1 MSEHGIKSIEHKVSS
16 ADKVSHKTLSFFSSH
31 FPFPLISYPKPK
43 ESNKH
48 NRRRVGTMLSL
59 FYCSSCSFS
68 SSSKLFQTSPSL
80 ISFSPRNP
88 RIHSKFLRTFTAS
101 PTAPNSDEGQGQQSL
116 AGRRANYG
124 GVNLEETVDINSG
137 KLRLDSWI
145 SSRITGISRARVQSS
160 IRSGLVSVNGRI
172 VDKVFFNSFASF
184 SSFLMIFIWRYY
196 FWNKCTIKMKGK
208 WINR

>member
-1 MSEHGIKSIEHKVSS
+1 ME
-16 ADKVSHKTLSFFSSH
+16 
-31 FPFPLISYPKPK
+31 
-43 ESNKH
+43 
-48 NRRRVGTMLSL
+48 TMLSL
-59 FYCSSCSFS
+59 YYYSSCSFS

-88 RIHSKFLRTFTAS
+88 RIHSKFLRTFTAT
-101 PTAPNSDEGQGQQSL
+101 PAAPNSDEGQQSL

-145 SSRITGISRARVQSS
+145 SSRISGISRARVQSS

-172 VDKVFFNSFASF
+172 VDKVFFNSLLLLL
-184 SSFLMIFIWRYY
+184 FL
-196 FWNKCTIKMKGK
+196 
-208 WINR
+208 

>member
-1 MSEHGIKSIEHKVSS
+1 MIEHGIKSIEHKVSS

-59 FYCSSCSFS
+59 FYYSSCSFS

-124 GVNLEETVDINSG
+124 GVNLEEIVDINSG

-145 SSRITGISRARVQSS
+145 SSRISGISRARVQSS

-172 VDKVFFNSFASF
+172 VDKVFFNSF
-184 SSFLMIFIWRYY
+184 SSFLMIFI
-196 FWNKCTIKMKGK
+196 
-208 WINR
+208 

>member
-1 MSEHGIKSIEHKVSS
+1 MI
-16 ADKVSHKTLSFFSSH
+16 KVSHKTPSFSSH
-31 FPFPLISYPKPK
+31 FPFPSLYPKPK

-48 NRRRVGTMLSL
+48 NRRRRVETMLSL
-59 FYCSSCSFS
+59 YYYSSCSFS

-80 ISFSPRNP
+80 FSFSPRNP
-88 RIHSKFLRTFTAS
+88 RIHSKFLRTFTAT
-101 PTAPNSDEGQGQQSL
+101 PAAPNSDEGQQSL

-145 SSRITGISRARVQSS
+145 SSRISGISRARVQSS

-172 VDKVFFNSFASF
+172 VDKVFFNSLLLLL
-184 SSFLMIFIWRYY
+184 FL
-196 FWNKCTIKMKGK
+196 
-208 WINR
+208 

>member
-1 MSEHGIKSIEHKVSS
+1 MI
-16 ADKVSHKTLSFFSSH
+16 KVSHKTPSFCSH
-31 FPFPLISYPKPK
+31 FPFPSLYPKPK

-48 NRRRVGTMLSL
+48 NRRRRVETMLSL
-59 FYCSSCSFS
+59 YYYSSCSFS

-80 ISFSPRNP
+80 FSFSPRSP
-88 RIHSKFLRTFTAS
+88 RIHSKVLRTFTAT
-101 PTAPNSDEGQGQQSL
+101 PAAPNSDEGQQSL

-145 SSRITGISRARVQSS
+145 SSRISGISRARVQSS

-172 VDKVFFNSFASF
+172 VDKVFFNSLLLLL
-184 SSFLMIFIWRYY
+184 FL
-196 FWNKCTIKMKGK
+196 
-208 WINR
+208 

>member
-1 MSEHGIKSIEHKVSS
+1 MI
-16 ADKVSHKTLSFFSSH
+16 KVSHKTSSFSSH
-31 FPFPLISYPKPK
+31 FPFPTLYPRGPKPK

-48 NRRRVGTMLSL
+48 NRRRRVETMLSL
-59 FYCSSCSFS
+59 YYYSSCSFS

-80 ISFSPRNP
+80 FSFSSRNP
-88 RIHSKFLRTFTAS
+88 RIHSKFLRTFTAI
-101 PTAPNSDEGQGQQSL
+101 PAAPNSDEGQQSL

-172 VDKVFFNSFASF
+172 VDKVFFNSLLLLL
-184 SSFLMIFIWRYY
+184 FL
-196 FWNKCTIKMKGK
+196 
-208 WINR
+208 

>member
-1 MSEHGIKSIEHKVSS
+1 MI
-16 ADKVSHKTLSFFSSH
+16 KVSHKTSSFFSH
-31 FPFPLISYPKPK
+31 FPFPTSYPKGPKPK

-48 NRRRVGTMLSL
+48 NRRRRVETMLSL
-59 FYCSSCSFS
+59 YCYSSCSFS

-80 ISFSPRNP
+80 FSFSFSSRNP
-88 RIHSKFLRTFTAS
+88 RIHSKFLRTFTAI
-101 PTAPNSDEGQGQQSL
+101 PAAPNSDEGQQSL

-172 VDKVFFNSFASF
+172 VDKVFFNSLLLL
-184 SSFLMIFIWRYY
+184 FL
-196 FWNKCTIKMKGK
+196 
-208 WINR
+208 